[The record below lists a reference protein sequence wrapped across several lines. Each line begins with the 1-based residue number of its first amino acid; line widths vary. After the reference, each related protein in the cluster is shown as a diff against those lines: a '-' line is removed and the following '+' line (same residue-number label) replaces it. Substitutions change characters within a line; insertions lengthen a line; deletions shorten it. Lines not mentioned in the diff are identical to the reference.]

1 MRRASCL
8 LLPHVPLPAFSAVL
22 FRGLAHLAPG
32 ANATGRAPV
41 PMPMARPAAKPCA
54 ADLGKPS
61 SGLGLAAPE
70 PCVGDALSPLKE
82 AGMDE
87 TIARPLTREEMQAM
101 RRAARDEES
110 VTRRF
115 WKALRRVAA
124 NTPFAEDLVAVY
136 F

>member
-1 MRRASCL
+1 
-8 LLPHVPLPAFSAVL
+8 
-22 FRGLAHLAPG
+22 
-32 ANATGRAPV
+32 
-41 PMPMARPAAKPCA
+41 
-54 ADLGKPS
+54 
-61 SGLGLAAPE
+61 
-70 PCVGDALSPLKE
+70 
-82 AGMDE
+82 MDE

-136 F
+136 FCATDPATPRRVKLTLLGALGYFILPTDAVPDFLPLLGFSDDMAVLAAAIAMVAGAITDDHRRRAREIISQ